1 MYIYTAIV
9 FHKGLITLIKTNRG
23 PLSAYPVWVRSW
35 VAFFR
40 FLSRLNASL
49 PRVKY
54 RIPRKHGK
62 ADFPL
67 FPKEISDSVEHFPNV
82 TFSRKFPRISSD
94 KISDDLFL
102 DFEFPPYFRYFNAFP
117 LYFGNSFF
125 P

>member
-54 RIPRKHGK
+54 RIPRSL
-62 ADFPL
+62 ANMERLIFPCFRKKFL
-67 FPKEISDSVEHFPNV
+67 TPWNISQMLPFPENFPEFHQ
-82 TFSRKFPRISSD
+82 TKF
-94 KISDDLFL
+94 LMT
-102 DFEFPPYFRYFNAFP
+102 YF
-117 LYFGNSFF
+117 
-125 P
+125 